1 MSDFTS
7 KLIDLVIGWFPILFD
22 FGVLVAFAVWFIVGM
37 GSHLRQRRKR
47 IEHSALEATMHC
59 SVSARI
65 MEPILP
71 MARGRKY
78 EEPLDQALVAARLGV
93 VTGGGTQMGKDGAT
107 AWVEVVMALADLDG
121 ALQFARQQLR
131 ELGAPAGSALA
142 YRVGDRQV
150 QVEIS

>member
-1 MSDFTS
+1 MSDSTS
-7 KLIDLVIGWFPILFD
+7 KLIDWVIGWFPILFGL
-22 FGVLVAFAVWFIVGM
+22 GVLAAFAVWFIVGI
-37 GSHLRQRRKR
+37 GPHLRQRRRR

-59 SVSARI
+59 SVYARI

-78 EEPLDQALVAARLGV
+78 EEPLDQALVAAKLGV
-93 VTGGGTQMGKDGAT
+93 VTGGGTQMGKDGGI

-131 ELGAPAGSALA
+131 ELGAPAGSALL
-142 YRVGDRQV
+142 YRVGDQQV
-150 QVEIS
+150 SVEIA